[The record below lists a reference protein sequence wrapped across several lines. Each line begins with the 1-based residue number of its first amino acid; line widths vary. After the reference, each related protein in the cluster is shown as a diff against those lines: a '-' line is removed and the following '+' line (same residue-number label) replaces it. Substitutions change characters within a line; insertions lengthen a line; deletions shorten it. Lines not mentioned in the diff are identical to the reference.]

1 MEKELNRGYELCPLD
16 NPCYDLNSR
25 RPFWS
30 CFYGRSPLSILFH
43 TACMLVFVIRSSLT
57 INPNYCGIGNKFI
70 NPFYALWGLWL
81 KLPKALTF
89 HKVRWVGQFL
99 MFL

>member
-1 MEKELNRGYELCPLD
+1 
-16 NPCYDLNSR
+16 
-25 RPFWS
+25 
-30 CFYGRSPLSILFH
+30 
-43 TACMLVFVIRSSLT
+43 MLVFVIRSSLT
-57 INPNYCGIGNKFI
+57 INPNYSGIGNKFI